1 MDHMKVCIS
10 SQDFE
15 ANVGHEAIWCPHI
28 VCQKCEQKG
37 HTKKECMSGHEDLKT
52 LPNEILIKIIGYVCD
67 EAYSS
72 VKYPTTFDDLDELAK
87 VSKRFQEICDTQKK
101 ILIDKVMKVQ
111 EVTLQSLPMLISAW
125 RISCPNTEK
134 VKEHVRTVLFA
145 NSKLTSTLIKQRG
158 ENLNQQEQKK
168 QNKERIQDTHQQI
181 QQFQQQQ
188 PQNYFPYL
196 QSQQEMFLKI
206 MLSYEESIQN
216 LHQRIQQFQ
225 QQQPLNLFTPFRLE
239 MHEFHLKDL
248 QHYQKYQQK
257 MQKHEQHLHVAKN
270 LAISQSISQ
279 SISYYCEL

>member
-1 MDHMKVCIS
+1 MYHTKVCIS

-15 ANVGHEAIWCPHI
+15 ENVCHEAILCPHI

-67 EAYSS
+67 DAYSS

-101 ILIDKVMKVQ
+101 MLIDKVMKFQ

-145 NSKLTSTLIKQRG
+145 NSKLTYTLIEQRE
-158 ENLNQQEQKK
+158 ENLNH
-168 QNKERIQDTHQQI
+168 QDTHLQI

-188 PQNYFPYL
+188 PQNFFPYL
-196 QSQQEMFLKI
+196 QSQQEMIFSELLRCAEDIQDLNQKI
-206 MLSYEESIQN
+206 
-216 LHQRIQQFQ
+216 HQFEQQR
-225 QQQPLNLFTPFRLE
+225 PLNLFTSFRLS
-239 MHEFHLKDL
+239 MHEFDQKDL
-248 QHYQKYQQK
+248 QRCQIYQQT
-257 MQKHEQHLHVAKN
+257 MQKHEQLLQNQIENHKTKTSKPCN
-270 LAISQSISQ
+270 
-279 SISYYCEL
+279 YGCEVCN